1 MSPYALGEN
10 CHVIL
15 SHPDIDAGAGY
26 GFLCPQ
32 DGTIKEEGVQ
42 ITRRVDSLDT
52 VYTDP
57 HADTML
63 WIAFDVLCA
72 DELRD
77 PNGQKHPK
85 TRIQDYTK
93 LCEFLLKTEGI
104 DLTTPVGV
112 FTNLG
117 ALGYS
122 ADERHRPH
130 HSIVKCELNNVGYYF
145 PPVDPALLALS
156 VWDGTLTWDTSYWR

>member
-1 MSPYALGEN
+1 MMTYTIGED
-10 CHVIL
+10 CHLIL

-32 DGTIKEEGVQ
+32 DGTVKEEGVQ
-42 ITRRVDSLDT
+42 ISRRVDSQDT
-52 VYTDP
+52 VFSDP
-57 HADTML
+57 HASTLL
-63 WIAFDVLCA
+63 WISFDIICS

-85 TRIQDYTK
+85 TRAEDYTK
-93 LCEFLLKTEGI
+93 LCQYLLKTS
-104 DLTTPVGV
+104 DLTLQTPIGA
-112 FTNLG
+112 FIDLG

-130 HSIVKCELNNVGYYF
+130 HSVVKCELNNVGYYF
-145 PPVDPALLALS
+145 PPVDPALLELS
-156 VWDGTLTWDTSYWR
+156 IWDGTLTWDTSYWR